1 MNRRSVTSWIVA
13 IIVAAIVLLP
23 LVLSSSKGLHL
34 VNLILIWSIFAIGF
48 DLVFGVAG
56 MLSFGHAALFG
67 TGAYTLTLL
76 TTRLG
81 WDYLPALGAAG
92 LLGGLLALFF
102 SFFAMRVAGL
112 FFALLTLAL
121 AQLVYILASTKLRDL
136 TGGVDG
142 LSGVPRPDLF
152 GIDFYDDGN
161 FYLFLLA
168 VFVLAVAVAGL
179 IRISPLGQALRA
191 VKANEVRAE
200 QIGFNVQRLRKSAFT
215 ISGIYA
221 GISGALLAS
230 LMFYVSPQMLH
241 WSTSGDV
248 VIMVLLG
255 GMGTLLGP
263 VLGVAVFELLR
274 EWLSTVTTHWYGILG
289 LVFIVCTIFLPDGL
303 AGLLQQLRQ
312 LTARRERR

>member
-1 MNRRSVTSWIVA
+1 MTRARLVPA
-13 IIVAAIVLLP
+13 ILALIVAAIVLIP
-23 LVLSSSKGLHL
+23 LVLPGSKGLHL
-34 VNLILIWSIFAIGF
+34 VNLILVWSIFAIGF

-67 TGAYTLTLL
+67 TGAYALTLL

-92 LLGGLLALFF
+92 LVGGVLALVF
-102 SFFAMRVAGL
+102 SFFAMRVSGL

-121 AQLVYILASTKLRDL
+121 AQLVYIMAGTKLRDL

-152 GIDFYDDGN
+152 GVDFFDDGN
-161 FYLFLLA
+161 YYLFLLA
-168 VFVLAVAVAGL
+168 IFLLAVAVAGIL
-179 IRISPLGQALRA
+179 RISPFGQALRA

-200 QIGFNVQRLRKSAFT
+200 QIGLNVQRLRKAAFVV
-215 ISGIYA
+215 SGIYA

-263 VLGVAVFELLR
+263 VLGVALFEVLR
-274 EWLSTVTTHWYGILG
+274 EWLSTATTHWYGILG
-289 LVFIVCTIFLPDGL
+289 LVFILCTIFLPQGL
-303 AGLLQQLRQ
+303 AGLLPQLRQ
-312 LTARRERR
+312 IVARWARK